1 MRNLTFGA
9 ALAAACLTAAAAP
22 AAAPTIAA
30 SGAWARPTPPG
41 ATTGAVYL
49 TLTNHGKAPDALV
62 SATSPAAAKVEFHSM
77 SMAGGIMR
85 MAPIAGPQ
93 AIAPG
98 ASLKF
103 GPGGSHVMLIG
114 LKGPLKAGA
123 HVRLVLTFAKAGAVT
138 VDAPVRAD
146 APAADPMAGM
156 KM

>member
-1 MRNLTFGA
+1 MRTLTFGA
-9 ALAAACLTAAAAP
+9 VLASAALVAAVAP

-41 ATTGAVYL
+41 ATTGAVYA
-49 TLTNHGKAPDALV
+49 TLTNHGRSPD
-62 SATSPAAAKVEFHSM
+62 SPSAAKVEFHSM
-77 SMAGGIMR
+77 SMAGGVMR

-93 AIAPG
+93 SIAPG

-103 GPGGSHVMLIG
+103 APGGSHIMLIG

-123 HVRLVLTFAKAGAVT
+123 HVRLTLTFAKAGAVT
-138 VDAPVRAD
+138 IDAPVRAD

>member
-1 MRNLTFGA
+1 MRSLIFGVGLTA
-9 ALAAACLTAAAAP
+9 ASLTAAAAP
-22 AAAPTIAA
+22 AAAPTIATSA
-30 SGAWARPTPPG
+30 AWARPTPPG
-41 ATTGAVYL
+41 ATTGAVYV
-49 TLTNHGKAPDALV
+49 TLTNRGRVADALV

-93 AIAPG
+93 AIGPG

-103 GPGGSHVMLIG
+103 GPGGSHIMLIG

-123 HVRLVLTFAKAGAVT
+123 HVRLTLTFAKAGAVT

-146 APAADPMAGM
+146 APTADPMAGM

>member
-1 MRNLTFGA
+1 MRTLTFGA
-9 ALAAACLTAAAAP
+9 VLASAALAASVAP
-22 AAAPTIAA
+22 AGAPTIAA
-30 SGAWARPTPPG
+30 SGTWARPTPPG
-41 ATTGAVYL
+41 ATTGAVYA
-49 TLTNHGKAPDALV
+49 TLTNHGRSPDSLV

-77 SMAGGIMR
+77 SMAGGVMR

-103 GPGGSHVMLIG
+103 APGGSHIMLIG

-123 HVRLVLTFAKAGAVT
+123 HVRLTLTFAKAGAVT
-138 VDAPVRAD
+138 IDAPVRAD